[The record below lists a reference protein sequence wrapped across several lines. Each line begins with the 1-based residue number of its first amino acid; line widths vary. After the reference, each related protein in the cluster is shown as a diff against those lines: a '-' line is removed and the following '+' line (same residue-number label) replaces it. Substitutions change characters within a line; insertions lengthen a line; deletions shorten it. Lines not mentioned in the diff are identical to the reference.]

1 MAKLLPTTRAQVSG
15 HQFMR
20 RRMEH
25 GLIFGD
31 VRMIHDPLASRRRAT
46 IFGTA
51 AMAMIAGVM
60 GLFAWMRPDADPG
73 DAPIVRAADGTL
85 YVRVGQKCRQRPSV
99 YSTRLRRRHWWC
111 LWRPMTCSNV
121 NFNGWCNPFASCDV

>member
-51 AMAMIAGVM
+51 AVAMIAGVM
-60 GLFAWMRPDADPG
+60 GLFAWMRPDA
-73 DAPIVRAADGTL
+73 AR
-85 YVRVGQKCRQRPSV
+85 RPSS
-99 YSTRLRRRHWWC
+99 STR
-111 LWRPMTCSNV
+111 RPCA
-121 NFNGWCNPFASCDV
+121 GACASRSAS